1 VNLNEQ
7 SVGAV
12 TVLEVDGRLDSA
24 NAPKMQER
32 VAALL
37 GKAPSSVL
45 LDLSK
50 VEYISSAGF
59 RSLLLLA
66 RQATQTQ
73 ARFVLCGL
81 TPKVRQLF
89 DLGGF
94 LDILPIA
101 QTREEGLAAAQ

>member
-1 VNLNEQ
+1 VNFNEEA
-7 SVGAV
+7 VGAV
-12 TVLEVDGRLDSA
+12 TVVEAIGRLDSA
-24 NAPKMQER
+24 NAPKLQER
-32 VAALL
+32 IGALIAG
-37 GKAPSSVL
+37 GKPSVL

-66 RQATQTQ
+66 RQATQTKC
-73 ARFVLCGL
+73 RFVLCGL

-89 DLGGF
+89 ELGGF

-101 QTREEGLAAAQ
+101 QNREEGIAGAQ